1 MRCSMTVD
9 CETLLLCWGRARLQE
24 IVDHS
29 RRRFA
34 RFDLSA
40 HFLDLR
46 CLLCEACCESL
57 NFLLLLQVARKTL
70 GGVSLGVP
78 AARSEALRLRVSAIR
93 IDHCQ

>member
-9 CETLLLCWGRARLQE
+9 CETLLLCWAGAASG
-24 IVDHS
+24 IVDHL

-70 GGVSLGVP
+70 GGISLSVP